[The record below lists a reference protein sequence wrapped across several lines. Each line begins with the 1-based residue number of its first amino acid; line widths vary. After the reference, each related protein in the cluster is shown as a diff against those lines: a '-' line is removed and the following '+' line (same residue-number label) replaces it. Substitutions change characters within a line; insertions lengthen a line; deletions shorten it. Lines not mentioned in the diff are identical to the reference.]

1 MQTLVLVASSFVLG
15 LVLGAAVFVGIWR
28 TTARHGDRADAARAL
43 AERRLNDA
51 DARSSRLSKQLQS
64 TKADL
69 SVALRQKKHVEL
81 ELRGAVRRA
90 SIASREAAS
99 DHSSLLTLRHQALT
113 VSSDAV
119 ALETYVTT
127 TQALDSGFLRAQ
139 LTYLVAAARRLQ
151 TP

>member
-1 MQTLVLVASSFVLG
+1 M
-15 LVLGAAVFVGIWR
+15 AVREVPQQR
-28 TTARHGDRADAARAL
+28 PSRDHGSKS
-43 AERRLNDA
+43 ESGSDA
-51 DARSSRLSKQLQS
+51 DVGACCVFL

-69 SVALRQKKHVEL
+69 SLALREKKHVKL